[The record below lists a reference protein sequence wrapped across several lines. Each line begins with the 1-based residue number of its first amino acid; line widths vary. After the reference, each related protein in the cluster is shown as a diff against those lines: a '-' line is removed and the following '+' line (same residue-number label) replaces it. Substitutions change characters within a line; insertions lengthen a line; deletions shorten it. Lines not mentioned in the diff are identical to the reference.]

1 MTKETLRVDTRGL
14 LIREDP
20 LPAPEGPWS
29 TADILDYGV
38 SVHPEKI
45 ALQHQE
51 EVVSWFELE
60 SRVSLAAGW
69 LLSQGCST
77 GCRVVVQLSN
87 STIPVEIFLATQRL
101 GAIWVGANSNL
112 SQDETEWILQ
122 DCDASLFI
130 TEQNYVSKSCKT
142 IGIKSNEADWIDL
155 FNFSDEEPK
164 KEVDPHSPAAIA
176 YTSGT
181 SGRPKG
187 AVHSQHNLLWP
198 GVSSRSLYPPIEN
211 ERTGTALSLTVL
223 NILVI
228 GPLFSLIRGTTSVI
242 LDPSPAGEMAEQ
254 IRNAEVNN
262 LLLVPTQAYDLVH
275 SAAVKP
281 EDLSS
286 LNRVVIGAS
295 HTPQELRDEW
305 QKKFGFPCTVGYGLS
320 EAPSGVTRSRHE
332 RKGVPNGAGHAL
344 DPVEIGIFDEGGKEV
359 STGEVGE
366 ICISARKEGKWQE
379 VWSPML
385 GYWEK
390 PEETVK
396 ALKGNMLHTG
406 DIGSKDEDD
415 HLTIIGRLSDLVVR
429 GGANI
434 YPAEVERVLLSI
446 SSITEAAV
454 IGVSDER
461 LGERVCAAIIVQE
474 DLDIPELFAQ
484 LNEQLAHYKVPEE
497 IKTVTSLPRNAMG
510 KVDREKLKQLF
521 L

>member
-1 MTKETLRVDTRGL
+1 MTKETLRVDSRGL
-14 LIREDP
+14 LIRKDP

-38 SVHPEKI
+38 SAHPEKI

-51 EVVSWFELE
+51 VVISWLELE
-60 SRVSLAAGW
+60 SRVSSIAGW
-69 LLSQGCST
+69 LLSQGCCT

-112 SQDETEWILQ
+112 SKDETEWILQ
-122 DCDASLFI
+122 DCGASLFI

-142 IGIKSNEADWIDL
+142 IGIKTNEADWIDL

-164 KEVDPHSPAAIA
+164 READPHSPAAIA

-181 SGRPKG
+181 TGRPKG

-198 GVSSRSLYPPIEN
+198 GVSSRSLYPPTEN

-242 LDPSPAGEMAEQ
+242 LDPSPAVGMAEQ

-275 SAAVKP
+275 SVAVKS

-286 LNRVVIGAS
+286 LDRVVIGAS
-295 HTPQELRDEW
+295 HTPQELRDQW
-305 QKKFGFPCTVGYGLS
+305 QEKFGFPCTVGYGLS

-332 RKGVPNGAGHAL
+332 RKGVLNGAGHAL
-344 DPVEIGIFDEGGKEV
+344 DPVEIGIFDEDGKEV
-359 STGEVGE
+359 PTGKVGE
-366 ICISARKEGKWQE
+366 ICISSRKEGPWRE

-385 GYWEK
+385 GYWGK
-390 PEETVK
+390 PEETMK

-406 DIGSKDEDD
+406 DIGSRDEDG
-415 HLTIIGRLSDLVVR
+415 HLTIVGRLSDLVVR

-434 YPAEVERVLLSI
+434 YPAEVERVLLSF
-446 SSITEAAV
+446 SSIAEAAV
-454 IGVSDER
+454 IGVLDER
-461 LGERVCAAIIVQE
+461 LGERVCAAIVVQE
-474 DLDIPELFAQ
+474 DLDIPELSAQ
-484 LNEQLAHYKVPEE
+484 LNSQLAHYKVPEE
-497 IKTVTSLPRNAMG
+497 IKTVTSLPRNVMG

>member
-1 MTKETLRVDTRGL
+1 MTKETLRVDSRGL
-14 LIREDP
+14 LIRKDP

-38 SVHPEKI
+38 SAHPEKI

-51 EVVSWFELE
+51 VVISWLELE
-60 SRVSLAAGW
+60 SRVSSIAGW
-69 LLSQGCST
+69 LLSQGCCT

-112 SQDETEWILQ
+112 SKDETEWILQ
-122 DCDASLFI
+122 DCGASLFI

-142 IGIKSNEADWIDL
+142 IGIKTNEADWIDL

-164 KEVDPHSPAAIA
+164 READPHSPAAIA

-181 SGRPKG
+181 TGRPKG

-198 GVSSRSLYPPIEN
+198 GVSSRSLYPPTEN

-275 SAAVKP
+275 SVAVKS

-286 LNRVVIGAS
+286 LDRVVIGAS
-295 HTPQELRDEW
+295 HTPQELRDQW

-332 RKGVPNGAGHAL
+332 RKGVLNGAGHAL
-344 DPVEIGIFDEGGKEV
+344 DPVEIGIFDEDGKEV
-359 STGEVGE
+359 PTGKVGE
-366 ICISARKEGKWQE
+366 ICISPRKEGPWQE

-385 GYWEK
+385 GYWGK
-390 PEETVK
+390 PEETMK

-406 DIGSKDEDD
+406 DIGSRDEDG
-415 HLTIIGRLSDLVVR
+415 HLTIVGRLSDLVVR

-434 YPAEVERVLLSI
+434 YPAEVERVLLSF

-454 IGVSDER
+454 IGVLDER
-461 LGERVCAAIIVQE
+461 LGERVCAAVVVQE
-474 DLDIPELFAQ
+474 DLDIPELSAQ
-484 LNEQLAHYKVPEE
+484 LNSQLAHYKVPEE
-497 IKTVTSLPRNAMG
+497 IKTVTSLPRNVMG
-510 KVDREKLKQLF
+510 KVDREKLKHLF

>member
-1 MTKETLRVDTRGL
+1 MTKETLRVDSRGL
-14 LIREDP
+14 LIRKDP

-38 SVHPEKI
+38 SAHPEKI

-51 EVVSWFELE
+51 VVISWLELE
-60 SRVSLAAGW
+60 SRVSSIAGW
-69 LLSQGCST
+69 LLSQGCCT

-112 SQDETEWILQ
+112 SKDETEWILQ
-122 DCDASLFI
+122 DCGASLFI

-142 IGIKSNEADWIDL
+142 IGIKTNEADWIDL
-155 FNFSDEEPK
+155 FNFSDKEPK
-164 KEVDPHSPAAIA
+164 REVEPHSPAAIA

-181 SGRPKG
+181 TGRPKG

-198 GVSSRSLYPPIEN
+198 GVSSRSLYPPTEN

-242 LDPSPAGEMAEQ
+242 LDPSPAVGMAEQ

-275 SAAVKP
+275 SVAVKS

-286 LNRVVIGAS
+286 LDRVVIGAS
-295 HTPQELRDEW
+295 HTPQELRDQW

-332 RKGVPNGAGHAL
+332 RKGVLNGAGHAL
-344 DPVEIGIFDEGGKEV
+344 DPVEIGIFDEDGKEV
-359 STGEVGE
+359 PTGKVGE
-366 ICISARKEGKWQE
+366 ICISSRKEGPWRE

-385 GYWEK
+385 GYWGK
-390 PEETVK
+390 PEETMK

-406 DIGSKDEDD
+406 DIGSRDEDG
-415 HLTIIGRLSDLVVR
+415 HLTIVGRLSDLVVR

-434 YPAEVERVLLSI
+434 YPAEVERVLLSF
-446 SSITEAAV
+446 SSIAEAAV
-454 IGVSDER
+454 IGVLDER
-461 LGERVCAAIIVQE
+461 LGERVCAAVVVQE
-474 DLDIPELFAQ
+474 DLDIPELSAQ
-484 LNEQLAHYKVPEE
+484 LNSQLAHYKVPEE
-497 IKTVTSLPRNAMG
+497 IKTVTSLPRNVMG

>member
-29 TADILDYGV
+29 TADILDCGV
-38 SVHPEKI
+38 SEHPEKI

-51 EVVSWFELE
+51 VTIKWFELE
-60 SRVSLAAGW
+60 SRVSLVAGW

-130 TEQNYVSKSCKT
+130 TEQNYVSKGCKT
-142 IGIKSNEADWIDL
+142 IVIKPNEADWIDL
-155 FNFSDEEPK
+155 FNSADEEPK
-164 KEVDPHSPAAIA
+164 REVNPHSPAAIA

-198 GVSSRSLYPPIEN
+198 GVSSRSLYPPTEN

-228 GPLFSLIRGTTSVI
+228 GPLFSLMRGTTSVI
-242 LDPSPAGEMAEQ
+242 LNPSSAAGMAEQ
-254 IRNAEVNN
+254 IRSAEVNN

-275 SAAVKP
+275 SVIVKSQ
-281 EDLSS
+281 DLSS
-286 LNRVVIGAS
+286 LDRVVIGAS
-295 HTPQELRDEW
+295 HTPQELRDDW

-320 EAPSGVTRSRHE
+320 EAPSGVTRLRHE
-332 RKGVPNGAGHAL
+332 RKSVSNGAGHAL
-344 DPVEIGIFDEGGKEV
+344 DPVEIRIFDENGKEAPI
-359 STGEVGE
+359 GEVGE
-366 ICISARKEGKWQE
+366 ICISPRKEGPWRE

-385 GYWEK
+385 GYWGN
-390 PEETVK
+390 PEETME
-396 ALKGNMLHTG
+396 ALRGNMLHTG

-415 HLTIIGRLSDLVVR
+415 HLTIVGRLSDLVVR

-434 YPAEVERVLLSI
+434 YPAEVERVLLSF

-454 IGVSDER
+454 IGVPDER
-461 LGERVCAAIIVQE
+461 LGERVCAAIIVQGGF
-474 DLDIPELFAQ
+474 DVSELSTQ
-484 LNEQLAHYKVPEE
+484 LNKQLAHYKVPEE

>member
-1 MTKETLRVDTRGL
+1 MTKETLRVDSRGL
-14 LIREDP
+14 LIRKDP

-38 SVHPEKI
+38 SAHPEKI

-51 EVVSWFELE
+51 VVISWLELE
-60 SRVSLAAGW
+60 SRVSSIAGW
-69 LLSQGCST
+69 LLSQGCCT

-112 SQDETEWILQ
+112 SKDETEWILQ
-122 DCDASLFI
+122 DCGASLFI

-142 IGIKSNEADWIDL
+142 IGIKPNEADWIDL

-164 KEVDPHSPAAIA
+164 REVDPHSPAAIA

-181 SGRPKG
+181 TGRPKG

-228 GPLFSLIRGTTSVI
+228 GPLFSLIRGTTSVF

-275 SAAVKP
+275 SVAVKS

-286 LNRVVIGAS
+286 LDRVVIGAS
-295 HTPQELRDEW
+295 HTPQELRDQW
-305 QKKFGFPCTVGYGLS
+305 QEKFGFPCTVGYGLS

-332 RKGVPNGAGHAL
+332 RKGVLN
-344 DPVEIGIFDEGGKEV
+344 
-359 STGEVGE
+359 
-366 ICISARKEGKWQE
+366 
-379 VWSPML
+379 
-385 GYWEK
+385 
-390 PEETVK
+390 
-396 ALKGNMLHTG
+396 
-406 DIGSKDEDD
+406 
-415 HLTIIGRLSDLVVR
+415 LSL
-429 GGANI
+429 I
-434 YPAEVERVLLSI
+434 HI
-446 SSITEAAV
+446 
-454 IGVSDER
+454 
-461 LGERVCAAIIVQE
+461 
-474 DLDIPELFAQ
+474 
-484 LNEQLAHYKVPEE
+484 
-497 IKTVTSLPRNAMG
+497 
-510 KVDREKLKQLF
+510 
-521 L
+521 

>member
-1 MTKETLRVDTRGL
+1 MTKETLRVDSRGL
-14 LIREDP
+14 LIRKDP

-38 SVHPEKI
+38 SAHPEKI

-51 EVVSWFELE
+51 VVISWLELE
-60 SRVSLAAGW
+60 SRVSSIAGW
-69 LLSQGCST
+69 LLSQGCCT

-112 SQDETEWILQ
+112 SKDETEWILQ
-122 DCDASLFI
+122 DCGASLFI

-142 IGIKSNEADWIDL
+142 IGIKTNEADWIDL

-164 KEVDPHSPAAIA
+164 READPHSPAAIA

-181 SGRPKG
+181 TGRPKG

-198 GVSSRSLYPPIEN
+198 GVSSRSLYPPTEN

-242 LDPSPAGEMAEQ
+242 LDPSPAVGMAEQ

-275 SAAVKP
+275 SVAVKS

-286 LNRVVIGAS
+286 LDRVVIGAS
-295 HTPQELRDEW
+295 HTPQELRDQW

-332 RKGVPNGAGHAL
+332 RKGVLNGAGHAL
-344 DPVEIGIFDEGGKEV
+344 DPVEIGIFDEDGKEV
-359 STGEVGE
+359 PTGKVGE
-366 ICISARKEGKWQE
+366 ICISPRKEGPWQE

-385 GYWEK
+385 GYWGK
-390 PEETVK
+390 PEETMK

-406 DIGSKDEDD
+406 DIGSRDEDG
-415 HLTIIGRLSDLVVR
+415 HLTIVGRLSDLVVR

-434 YPAEVERVLLSI
+434 YPAEVERVLLSF

-454 IGVSDER
+454 IGVLDER
-461 LGERVCAAIIVQE
+461 LGERVCAAVVVQE
-474 DLDIPELFAQ
+474 DLDIPELSAQ
-484 LNEQLAHYKVPEE
+484 LNSQLAHYKVPEE
-497 IKTVTSLPRNAMG
+497 IKTVTSLPRNVMG
-510 KVDREKLKQLF
+510 KVDREKLKHLF

>member
-1 MTKETLRVDTRGL
+1 MTKETLRVDSRGL
-14 LIREDP
+14 LIRKDP

-38 SVHPEKI
+38 SAHPEKI

-51 EVVSWFELE
+51 VVISWLELE
-60 SRVSLAAGW
+60 SRVSSIAGW
-69 LLSQGCST
+69 LLSQGCCT

-112 SQDETEWILQ
+112 SKDETEWILQ
-122 DCDASLFI
+122 DCGASLFI

-142 IGIKSNEADWIDL
+142 IGIKPNEADWIDL

-164 KEVDPHSPAAIA
+164 REVDPHSPAAIA

-181 SGRPKG
+181 TGRPKG

-198 GVSSRSLYPPIEN
+198 GVSSRSLYPPTEN

-242 LDPSPAGEMAEQ
+242 LDPSPAVGMAEQ

-275 SAAVKP
+275 SVAVKS

-286 LNRVVIGAS
+286 LDRVVIGAS
-295 HTPQELRDEW
+295 HTPQELRDQW

-332 RKGVPNGAGHAL
+332 RKGVLNGAGHAL
-344 DPVEIGIFDEGGKEV
+344 DPVEIGIFDEDGKEV
-359 STGEVGE
+359 PTGKVGE
-366 ICISARKEGKWQE
+366 ICISSRKEGPWRE

-385 GYWEK
+385 GYWGK
-390 PEETVK
+390 PEETMK

-406 DIGSKDEDD
+406 DIGSRDEDG
-415 HLTIIGRLSDLVVR
+415 HLTIVGRLSDLVVR

-434 YPAEVERVLLSI
+434 YPAEVERVLLSF

-454 IGVSDER
+454 IGVLDER
-461 LGERVCAAIIVQE
+461 LGERVCADVVVQE
-474 DLDIPELFAQ
+474 DLDIPESSAQ
-484 LNEQLAHYKVPEE
+484 LNSQLAHYKVPEE
-497 IKTVTSLPRNAMG
+497 IKTVTSLPRNVMG
-510 KVDREKLKQLF
+510 KVDREKLKHLF